1 MATAAPST
9 SVSQGPPPPPPVTD
23 PYVTTR
29 ANLRDTIKWLAATFS
44 ALAAVVVAGAPL
56 SGLAKL
62 PFGLQ
67 WAAAVVVLAVAFAC
81 ICMALAITISLLRG
95 DFLYLSDIVKYA
107 AAQPPQARPT
117 FKERIGQWRHVLFYG
132 QDIADFDS
140 ADRKVIPLLCKNL
153 ADHPGDILPFD
164 FPTVPD
170 FANEMDRRKAAFE
183 QAKAQWESNKDEPSK
198 EAHTLARA
206 NWNELEPTLQKVI
219 FFGSTFLFYART
231 RLAMRKLF
239 LLGAAALVLLV
250 VFGTLAQ
257 EPEKAKDSK
266 PSNSV
271 VNNFAP
277 TPVSPTPPTTPPPTP
292 PAQAF
297 PSLQP
302 VLFKTGMALLDGENL
317 KRVDAARNALHAYPR
332 ASLLLFAHTDTIA
345 GDKVNEGLA
354 HRRGAAVRRALIR
367 EGGLDAARI
376 LVSEQPKSGLPQL
389 TGAQTA
395 SQTNRSVVMQ
405 LVDLP

>member
-9 SVSQGPPPPPPVTD
+9 SAASASPPPPPTTD

-67 WAAAVVVLAVAFAC
+67 WVAAVVVLAVAFAC
-81 ICMALAITISLLRG
+81 ICVALAITISLLRG

-107 AAQPPQARPT
+107 TSTPGQARPS
-117 FKERIGQWRHVLFYG
+117 FGERLRQWKHALLRG
-132 QDIADFDS
+132 QDIADFDA
-140 ADRKVIPLLCKNL
+140 ADREIIPLLCQNV
-153 ADHPGDILPFD
+153 AAHPGDILPFA
-164 FPTVPD
+164 FPTVPA
-170 FANEMDRRKAAFE
+170 FAKEMASRRTAFDE
-183 QAKAQWESNKDEPSK
+183 AKAQWEAKKDDASK
-198 EAHTLARA
+198 DAYTLARA

-239 LLGAAALVLLV
+239 LLGTSALVLLV

-257 EPEKAKDSK
+257 EPEKDKESK
-266 PSNSV
+266 PANSV
-271 VNNFAP
+271 VNNFP
-277 TPVSPTPPTTPPPTP
+277 SPPASPAPPP
-292 PAQAF
+292 PATQAL

-302 VLFKTGMALLDGENL
+302 VLFPTGKASLDEENL
-317 KRVDAARNALHAYPR
+317 KRVDAARAALRANPR
-332 ASLLLFAHTDTIA
+332 ASLLLFAHTDTVA
-345 GDKVNEGLA
+345 GDQVNEGLA
-354 HRRGAAVRRALIR
+354 HQRGAAVRRALIR

-389 TGAQTA
+389 TGTQTE